1 MANKDAIRNI
11 VREIVRQALTELNV
25 EATVASPRLPAAYYA
40 PWTGA
45 EYEAHPSRQQF
56 DVKEAAID
64 AGNAG
69 NAGAA
74 SDLLEFVES
83 KLCSIEKN
91 KTCDH
96 CGMCRSL
103 GF

>member
-1 MANKDAIRNI
+1 MAKEDPIRNI
-11 VREIVRQALTELNV
+11 VREIVRQALTELYKDYETDGTFKSENPR
-25 EATVASPRLPAAYYA
+25 SPSSYYA
-40 PWTGA
+40 PWTGV

-56 DVKEAAID
+56 NIKEATVS
-64 AGNAG
+64 
-69 NAGAA
+69 A

-91 KTCDH
+91 KPCDQ
-96 CGMCRSL
+96 CGLCRSL

>member
-1 MANKDAIRNI
+1 MMANEDAIRNI
-11 VREIVRQALTELNV
+11 VREIVRQALTQLNV
-25 EATVASPRLPAAYYA
+25 ETPSDTPRPPSAYYA

-56 DVKEAAID
+56 DIKEAAISS
-64 AGNAG
+64 G
-69 NAGAA
+69 
-74 SDLLEFVES
+74 DLLEFVET

-91 KTCDH
+91 KACDH

>member
-1 MANKDAIRNI
+1 MANEDAIRNI
-11 VREIVRQALTELNV
+11 VREIVRQALTGLNV
-25 EATVASPRLPAAYYA
+25 EALSENPLSPSAYYA
-40 PWTGA
+40 PWTGM
-45 EYEAHPSRQQF
+45 EYAAHPSRQQF
-56 DVKEAAID
+56 EVQEATIS
-64 AGNAG
+64 
-69 NAGAA
+69 A

-91 KTCDH
+91 KPCDH